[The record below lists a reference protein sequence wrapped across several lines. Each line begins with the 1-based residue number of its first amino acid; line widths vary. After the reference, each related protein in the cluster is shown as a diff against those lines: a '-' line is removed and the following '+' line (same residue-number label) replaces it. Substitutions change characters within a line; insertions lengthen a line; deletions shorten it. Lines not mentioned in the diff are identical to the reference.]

1 MITVLLAEK
10 DDQAATYAAAL
21 GEGRKKGMTWIVQQ
35 SPYLEGEI
43 HIVAAE
49 GHLFEYESP
58 NNNWDLEKLPLL
70 VMLSIKKLKNQIVFL
85 LEQILIVKESGLLI
99 LFCLIFQEEKK
110 KFGNDCGFTL

>member
-10 DDQAATYAAAL
+10 DDQATAYAAAL

-49 GHLFEYESP
+49 GHLFEYEPP

-70 VMLSIKKLKNQIVFL
+70 DVSFKQHLKDDKKSKNRFNVIYQ
-85 LEQILIVKESGLLI
+85 EVKKSDRVSYWNR
-99 LFCLIFQEEKK
+99 F
-110 KFGNDCGFTL
+110 